1 MVKAR
6 QVYRDSD
13 GNRYKI
19 TQVLANGSVFVYKFK
34 GKDDWFFH
42 NRGVYGMF
50 LLKEMIGTGNL
61 WLDTP
66 INRILYGKES
76 NS

>member
-1 MVKAR
+1 MEIKAR

-13 GNRYKI
+13 GGRYKI
-19 TQVLANGSVFVYKFK
+19 TQVLLEGQVFVYKFK
-34 GKDDWFFH
+34 SKDDWFFH

-50 LLKEMIGTGNL
+50 LLREMITSGNL

-66 INRILYGKES
+66 INRILYGK
-76 NS
+76 